1 MNKPN
6 LVYILADDMGYGD
19 LSCLN
24 ENSKIQ
30 TQHLDRMASEG
41 MSFKDAHSTSAVCT
55 PSRYS
60 LLTGR
65 YNWRSTLKSGVL
77 NGYGSPLLED
87 DRMTVASFLR
97 DQGYAT
103 ACFGKWHLGWEWGR
117 DSDGELDFSRAVKGG
132 PVAHGFD
139 HFFGIAASLD
149 FPPYVWVED
158 DQPTTTDIRRLD
170 PEKEGYTGQRFMR
183 AGEIAA
189 DLIPEQVLPEITSRT
204 CAFIQEQAAIGQPF
218 YAYMPLPSPHTPI
231 LPSAAFEG
239 ASGTNAYGDFCLMTD
254 DVVGQVMVALE
265 EAGVAENTILIF
277 TADNGCSP
285 QADFE
290 ALAAVG
296 HQPSYHF
303 RGHKAD
309 IYEGGHRIP
318 LLTRWPAAIQA
329 GTSCDETVC
338 LADLLATVADIHDV
352 SLPNH
357 ARRGQRQQP
366 RFVARFCS
374 GPVCAKPPYTIRSMA
389 HFPYVR
395 GAGSSNFVP
404 DLAAGVFPAPAA
416 TTSKALPSIQ
426 LYDLEADVGERAN
439 LEAEHPEIVAELG
452 ALMRQ
457 YVTAGRSTPGE
468 PQSNTGPEFWPQLE
482 ALQV

>member
-1 MNKPN
+1 
-6 LVYILADDMGYGD
+6 
-19 LSCLN
+19 
-24 ENSKIQ
+24 
-30 TQHLDRMASEG
+30 
-41 MSFKDAHSTSAVCT
+41 
-55 PSRYS
+55 
-60 LLTGR
+60 
-65 YNWRSTLKSGVL
+65 
-77 NGYGSPLLED
+77 
-87 DRMTVASFLR
+87 

-357 ARRGQRQQP
+357 AAEDSVSNLGLWRGSAADPVREATVHHSINGSFSIRKGCWKLEFCPGSGGWSFP
-366 RFVARFCS
+366 R
-374 GPVCAKPPYTIRSMA
+374 P
-389 HFPYVR
+389 
-395 GAGSSNFVP
+395 GSD
-404 DLAAGVFPAPAA
+404 DLQG
-416 TTSKALPSIQ
+416 LPSIQ